1 MAIRAE
7 DGTACEVCQA
17 EPRILR
23 NHPDALRRIQDERAA
38 RRTAGAGVATEG
50 APRPIPAYARPP
62 TLAMEFE
69 GAPRRPANMTLVK
82 VVSIAIWLSIS
93 IGLVALWRL

>member
-38 RRTAGAGVATEG
+38 RRTAGAGAATEG

-62 TLAMEFE
+62 MLAMEFE

>member
-17 EPRILR
+17 EPRILL
-23 NHPDALRRIQDERAA
+23 NHPDALQRIQAKRAA
-38 RRTAGAGVATEG
+38 RRTDGASTQD

-62 TLAMEFE
+62 ALAMEFE
-69 GAPRRPANMTLVK
+69 GAPRRPGNMTLVK